1 MLLIAG
7 LGNPGPRY
15 QATRHNLGFR
25 VIDEL
30 ARQCGVPAS
39 AFKDRFSGELAN
51 ARLKID
57 GREEELLLLRPQ
69 TFMNESGRSV
79 QAVCTFYKI
88 KPSELIVAHDELDL
102 PFSDV
107 RLKKGGGDGGNRGI
121 RSISAAIGPDYLRI
135 RLGIGRPP
143 PDFRGDPADFVL
155 QAFPS
160 AELATVEQMVTR
172 ATEAV
177 SLVIALG
184 LEKAMNRINQRL
196 RAD

>member
-30 ARQCGVPAS
+30 AQKCGLQDSAFRDRFHGQVAS
-39 AFKDRFSGELAN
+39 A
-51 ARLKID
+51 RLGD
-57 GREEELLLLRPQ
+57 VELLLLRPQ
-69 TFMNESGRSV
+69 TFMNDSGRSV
-79 QAVCTFYKI
+79 QAACTFYKI
-88 KPSELIVAHDELDL
+88 KPAELLVAHDELDL
-102 PFSDV
+102 PFGDV
-107 RLKKGGGDGGNRGI
+107 RLKKGGGDGGNRGV
-121 RSISAAIGPDYLRI
+121 RSISAALGPDYLRL
-135 RLGIGRPP
+135 RLGLGRPP

-160 AELATVEQMVTR
+160 AELAGVDQMLVR

-177 SLVIALG
+177 TLVTSVG
-184 LEKAMNRINQRL
+184 LEKAMNRINQRPA
-196 RAD
+196 R

>member
-39 AFKDRFSGELAN
+39 AFKDRFQGEIASARLPGSGE
-51 ARLKID
+51 D
-57 GREEELLLLRPQ
+57 LLLLRPQ

-79 QAVCTFYKI
+79 QAACTFYKVR
-88 KPSELIVAHDELDL
+88 PSELIVAHDELDL
-102 PFSDV
+102 PFAEV
-107 RLKKGGGDGGNRGI
+107 RLKQGGGDGGNRGI
-121 RSISAAIGPDYLRI
+121 RSVTAALGPDYVRI

-143 PDFRGDPADFVL
+143 PDFRGDVADFVL

-160 AELATVEQMVTR
+160 AELATVDQMVTR

-177 SLVIALG
+177 SLVTSLG
-184 LEKAMNRINQRL
+184 LEKAMNRINQRPV
-196 RAD
+196 R

>member
-1 MLLIAG
+1 MLLVAG

-15 QATRHNLGFR
+15 AATRHNVGFR
-25 VIDEL
+25 LIDEL

-39 AFKDRFSGELAN
+39 AFKERFHGEIAS
-51 ARLKID
+51 ARLGD
-57 GREEELLLLRPQ
+57 QELVLLRPQ

-79 QAVCTFYKI
+79 QAACTFYKI
-88 KPSELIVAHDELDL
+88 KPSELIVAHDDLDV
-102 PFSDV
+102 PFSEV
-107 RLKKGGGDGGNRGI
+107 RLKQGGGDGGQRGI
-121 RSISAAIGPDYLRI
+121 RSVTAALGPDYVRI

-143 PDFRGDPADFVL
+143 PDFRGDVADFVL

-177 SLVIALG
+177 SLVTSLG
-184 LEKAMNRINQRL
+184 LEKAMNRINQRPV
-196 RAD
+196 R

>member
-15 QATRHNLGFR
+15 QATRHNVGFR

-39 AFKDRFSGELAN
+39 AFKDRFHGEVAS
-51 ARLKID
+51 ARLPGTTED
-57 GREEELLLLRPQ
+57 LLLLRPQ

-79 QAVCTFYKI
+79 QAACTFYKI
-88 KPSELIVAHDELDL
+88 KPSELVVAHDELDL
-102 PFSDV
+102 PFGDV

-121 RSISAAIGPDYLRI
+121 RSVTGALGPDYVRI

-155 QAFPS
+155 QGFPS
-160 AELATVEQMVTR
+160 TEQAGVEQMLAR
-172 ATEAV
+172 GAEAV
-177 SLVIALG
+177 SLLTSLG
-184 LEKAMNRINQRL
+184 LEKAMNRINQ
-196 RAD
+196 

>member
-25 VIDEL
+25 VVDEL

-39 AFKDRFSGELAN
+39 AFRERFHGEIAS
-51 ARLKID
+51 ARLGD
-57 GREEELLLLRPQ
+57 EELLLLRPQ
-69 TFMNESGRSV
+69 TFMNDSGRSV
-79 QAVCTFYKI
+79 QAACTFYKL

-102 PFSDV
+102 PFGEL

-121 RSISAAIGPDYLRI
+121 RSVTAALGPDYIRI

-155 QAFPS
+155 QAFAS
-160 AELATVEQMVTR
+160 AEQAGVDQMLSR

-177 SLVIALG
+177 SLLTTLG
-184 LEKAMNRINQRL
+184 LEKAMNGINQRPA
-196 RAD
+196 R

>member
-1 MLLIAG
+1 MRLIAG

-15 QATRHNLGFR
+15 QATRHNVGFR

-39 AFKDRFSGELAN
+39 AFRERFHGEIAS
-51 ARLKID
+51 ARLKD
-57 GREEELLLLRPQ
+57 SGEELLLLRPQ

-79 QAVCTFYKI
+79 QAACTFYKI

-102 PFSDV
+102 PFGEV
-107 RLKKGGGDGGNRGI
+107 RLKKSGGDGGNRGI
-121 RSISAAIGPDYLRI
+121 RSVTAALGPDYVRI

-155 QAFPS
+155 QAFAS
-160 AELATVEQMVTR
+160 AELSVVEQMLAR

-177 SLVIALG
+177 SLVTSLG
-184 LEKAMNRINQRL
+184 LEKAMNRINQRPV
-196 RAD
+196 R

>member
-25 VIDEL
+25 VVDEL
-30 ARQCGVPAS
+30 ARQCGVAAS
-39 AFKDRFSGELAN
+39 AFRDKFHGELAT
-51 ARLKID
+51 ARL
-57 GREEELLLLRPQ
+57 GGEELLLLKPL

-79 QAVCTFYKI
+79 QAACTFYKI

-102 PFSDV
+102 PFADV

-121 RSISAAIGPDYLRI
+121 RSVSGALGPDYVRI

-155 QAFPS
+155 QAF
-160 AELATVEQMVTR
+160 AFEELASVEQMLAR

-177 SLVIALG
+177 SLVTSLG
-184 LEKAMNRINQRL
+184 LEKAMNRINQRP

>member
-15 QATRHNLGFR
+15 QATRHNVGFR
-25 VIDEL
+25 LIDEL

-39 AFKDRFSGELAN
+39 AFKERFHGEIAS
-51 ARLKID
+51 ARLGD
-57 GREEELLLLRPQ
+57 QELVLLRPL

-79 QAVCTFYKI
+79 QAACTFYKL
-88 KPSELIVAHDELDL
+88 KPSDLIVAHDDLDV
-102 PFSDV
+102 PFSEV
-107 RLKKGGGDGGNRGI
+107 RLKQGGGDGGQRGV
-121 RSISAAIGPDYLRI
+121 RSVSAALGPDYVRI

-143 PDFRGDPADFVL
+143 PDFRGDVADFVL

-172 ATEAV
+172 AAEAV
-177 SLVIALG
+177 SLVTSLG
-184 LEKAMNRINQRL
+184 LEKAMNRINQRPP
-196 RAD
+196 R

>member
-39 AFKDRFSGELAN
+39 AFKDRFHGELAS
-51 ARLKID
+51 ARLAD
-57 GREEELLLLRPQ
+57 EELLLLRPQ
-69 TFMNESGRSV
+69 TFMNESGRSI
-79 QAVCTFYKI
+79 QAACTFYKI

-102 PFSDV
+102 PFAEV

-121 RSISAAIGPDYLRI
+121 RSTSAAIGPDYVRI
-135 RLGIGRPP
+135 RLGIGRPA
-143 PDFRGDPADFVL
+143 PDFRGDVADFVL

-177 SLVIALG
+177 SLLTALG
-184 LEKAMNRINQRL
+184 LEKAMNRINQRP

>member
-25 VIDEL
+25 VIDEIARKCGL
-30 ARQCGVPAS
+30 ADSAFRERFHGEVAS
-39 AFKDRFSGELAN
+39 A
-51 ARLKID
+51 RLD
-57 GREEELLLLRPQ
+57 GEELLLLRPH

-79 QAVCTFYKI
+79 QAACAFYKI

-102 PFSDV
+102 PFSDL

-121 RSISAAIGPDYLRI
+121 RSVTGALGPDYVRI

-155 QAFPS
+155 QAFPPI
-160 AELATVEQMVTR
+160 EQPEVEKMLGR
-172 ATEAV
+172 AVEAV
-177 SLVIALG
+177 SLLLSLG
-184 LEKAMNRINQRL
+184 LDKAMNRINQRPS
-196 RAD
+196 R

>member
-39 AFKDRFSGELAN
+39 AFKERFHGEVAS
-51 ARLKID
+51 ARLRTQS
-57 GREEELLLLRPQ
+57 GEEELLLLRPQ

-79 QAVCTFYKI
+79 QAACTFYKV
-88 KPSELIVAHDELDL
+88 KPTELIVAHDELDL
-102 PFSDV
+102 PFAEV
-107 RLKKGGGDGGNRGI
+107 RLKQGGGDGGNRGI
-121 RSISAAIGPDYLRI
+121 RSVTAALGPDYVRI

-143 PDFRGDPADFVL
+143 PDFRGDVADFVL

-160 AELATVEQMVTR
+160 AELATVDQMVTR

-177 SLVIALG
+177 SLVTALG
-184 LEKAMNRINQRL
+184 LEKAMNRINQRPA
-196 RAD
+196 R

>member
-15 QATRHNLGFR
+15 AATRHNVGFR
-25 VIDEL
+25 LIDEL

-39 AFKDRFSGELAN
+39 AFKARFHGEIAS
-51 ARLKID
+51 ARLGD
-57 GREEELLLLRPQ
+57 QELVLLRPQ

-79 QAVCTFYKI
+79 QAACTFYKL
-88 KPSELIVAHDELDL
+88 KPSDLIVAHDDLDV
-102 PFSDV
+102 PFAEV
-107 RLKKGGGDGGNRGI
+107 RLKQGGGDGGQRGV
-121 RSISAAIGPDYLRI
+121 RSVTAALGPDYVRI

-143 PDFRGDPADFVL
+143 PDFRGDVADFVL

-177 SLVIALG
+177 SLVTSLG
-184 LEKAMNRINQRL
+184 LEKAMNRINQRPA
-196 RAD
+196 R

>member
-15 QATRHNLGFR
+15 QATRHNLGFML
-25 VIDEL
+25 IDEL

-39 AFKDRFSGELAN
+39 SFRERFHGEIAS
-51 ARLKID
+51 ARL
-57 GREEELLLLRPQ
+57 GSEELLLLRPQ
-69 TFMNESGRSV
+69 TYMNESGRSV
-79 QAVCTFYKI
+79 QAACTFYKI

-102 PFSDV
+102 PFADV

-121 RSISAAIGPDYLRI
+121 RSVSGALGPDYVRI

-160 AELATVEQMVTR
+160 TEQASVEQMLTR
-172 ATEAV
+172 GAEAV
-177 SLVIALG
+177 SLVTSLG
-184 LEKAMNRINQRL
+184 LEKAMNRINQRPS
-196 RAD
+196 R

>member
-30 ARQCGVPAS
+30 ARKCGVVSSAFRERFHGEIAS
-39 AFKDRFSGELAN
+39 ARWGD
-51 ARLKID
+51 
-57 GREEELLLLRPQ
+57 EELLLLRPQ
-69 TFMNESGRSV
+69 TYMNESGRSV
-79 QAVCTFYKI
+79 QAACTFYKI
-88 KPSELIVAHDELDL
+88 KPSELVVAHDELDL
-102 PFSDV
+102 PFADV

-121 RSISAAIGPDYLRI
+121 RSVTSALGPDYVRI

-155 QAFPS
+155 QAFAS
-160 AELATVEQMVTR
+160 TELAAVEQMVAR

-177 SLVIALG
+177 SLVTSLG
-184 LEKAMNRINQRL
+184 LEKAMNRINQRPV
-196 RAD
+196 R

>member
-15 QATRHNLGFR
+15 HATRHNIGFR

-30 ARQCGVPAS
+30 ARQCGVAPS
-39 AFKDRFSGELAN
+39 AFRDRFHGELAS
-51 ARLKID
+51 ARLGSED
-57 GREEELLLLRPQ
+57 VLLLKPQ

-79 QAVCTFYKI
+79 QAACTFYKI
-88 KPSELIVAHDELDL
+88 KPAELIVAHDELDL
-102 PFSDV
+102 PFADV

-121 RSISAAIGPDYLRI
+121 RSVSAALGPDYVRI

-143 PDFRGDPADFVL
+143 PDFQGDPADFVL
-155 QAFPS
+155 QAFAF
-160 AELATVEQMVTR
+160 AEQASVEQMLSR

-177 SLVIALG
+177 SLVTSLG
-184 LEKAMNRINQRL
+184 LEKAMNRINQRP

>member
-1 MLLIAG
+1 MRLIAG

-39 AFKDRFSGELAN
+39 AFKDRFHGEIAS
-51 ARLKID
+51 ARL
-57 GREEELLLLRPQ
+57 GGEELLLLRPQ

-79 QAVCTFYKI
+79 EAACTFYKI
-88 KPSELIVAHDELDL
+88 KPSELIVAHDELDV
-102 PFSDV
+102 PFPEV
-107 RLKKGGGDGGNRGI
+107 RLKQGGGDGGNRGV
-121 RSISAAIGPDYLRI
+121 RSVTASLGPDYVRI

-143 PDFRGDPADFVL
+143 PDFRGDVADFVL

-160 AELATVEQMVTR
+160 AELAAVDQMVAR

-177 SLVIALG
+177 SLVTSLG
-184 LEKAMNRINQRL
+184 LEKAMNRINQRPV
-196 RAD
+196 R

>member
-15 QATRHNLGFR
+15 QATRHNVGFR
-25 VIDEL
+25 VVDEL

-39 AFKDRFSGELAN
+39 AFKARFHGEIAS
-51 ARLKID
+51 ARL
-57 GREEELLLLRPQ
+57 GEQELLLLRPQ

-79 QAVCTFYKI
+79 QAACTFYKL
-88 KPSELIVAHDELDL
+88 KPSDLIVAHDELDL
-102 PFSDV
+102 PFSEV
-107 RLKKGGGDGGNRGI
+107 RLKQSGGDGGNRGI
-121 RSISAAIGPDYLRI
+121 RSVTAVLGPDYLRI

-143 PDFRGDPADFVL
+143 PDFQGDIADFVL

-160 AELATVEQMVTR
+160 AELGTVEQMVTR

-177 SLVIALG
+177 SLVTSLG
-184 LEKAMNRINQRL
+184 LEKAMNRINQRPA
-196 RAD
+196 R

>member
-25 VIDEL
+25 LVDEL

-39 AFKDRFSGELAN
+39 AFRDRFHGEIAS
-51 ARLKID
+51 ARLGD
-57 GREEELLLLRPQ
+57 AELLLLRPQ

-79 QAVCTFYKI
+79 QAACTFYKI
-88 KPSELIVAHDELDL
+88 QPSELLVAHDELDL
-102 PFSDV
+102 PFAEL
-107 RLKKGGGDGGNRGI
+107 RLKKGGGDGGNRGV
-121 RSISAAIGPDYLRI
+121 RSVSAALGPEYMRL

-155 QAFPS
+155 QGFPS
-160 AELATVEQMVTR
+160 AELSAVEEMLAR

-177 SLVIALG
+177 SLVTSLG
-184 LEKAMNRINQRL
+184 LEKAMNRINQRPA
-196 RAD
+196 R

>member
-1 MLLIAG
+1 MRLIAG

-15 QATRHNLGFR
+15 QATRHNVGFR

-39 AFKDRFSGELAN
+39 AFRERFHGEIAS
-51 ARLKID
+51 ARLKD
-57 GREEELLLLRPQ
+57 SGEELLLLRPQ

-79 QAVCTFYKI
+79 QAACTFYKI

-102 PFSDV
+102 PFGEV
-107 RLKKGGGDGGNRGI
+107 RLKKSGGDGGNRGV
-121 RSISAAIGPDYLRI
+121 RSVTSALGPDYVRI

-155 QAFPS
+155 QAFAS
-160 AELATVEQMVTR
+160 AELSAVEQMLAR

-177 SLVIALG
+177 SLVTSLG
-184 LEKAMNRINQRL
+184 LEKAMNRINQRPA
-196 RAD
+196 R

>member
-30 ARQCGVPAS
+30 ARQCGLPGS
-39 AFKDRFSGELAN
+39 AFRDRFHGELAS
-51 ARLKID
+51 ARL
-57 GREEELLLLRPQ
+57 GEEEVLLLRPQ
-69 TFMNESGRSV
+69 TFMNDSGRSV
-79 QAVCTFYKI
+79 QAACTFYKI
-88 KPSELIVAHDELDL
+88 KPAELIIAHDELDL
-102 PFSDV
+102 PFAEL
-107 RLKKGGGDGGNRGI
+107 RLKKGGGDGGNRGV
-121 RSISAAIGPDYLRI
+121 RSITAAIGPDYVRI

-155 QAFPS
+155 QAFAS
-160 AELATVEQMVTR
+160 AELEAVEQMVSR

-177 SLVIALG
+177 TLVTSFG
-184 LEKAMNRINQRL
+184 LEKAMNRINQRPA
-196 RAD
+196 R

>member
-1 MLLIAG
+1 MRLIAG

-39 AFKDRFSGELAN
+39 AFKDRFHGEVAS
-51 ARLKID
+51 ARL
-57 GREEELLLLRPQ
+57 GGEELLLLRPQ

-79 QAVCTFYKI
+79 QAACTFYKI
-88 KPSELIVAHDELDL
+88 KPSELIVAHDELDV
-102 PFSDV
+102 PFPEV
-107 RLKKGGGDGGNRGI
+107 RLKQGGGDGGNRGV
-121 RSISAAIGPDYLRI
+121 RSVTACLGADYVRI

-143 PDFRGDPADFVL
+143 PDFRGDVADFVL

-160 AELATVEQMVTR
+160 AELAAVDQMVAR

-177 SLVIALG
+177 SLVTSLG
-184 LEKAMNRINQRL
+184 LEKAMNRINQRPV
-196 RAD
+196 R

>member
-25 VIDEL
+25 VVDEL
-30 ARQCGVPAS
+30 ARRCGVDAS
-39 AFKDRFSGELAN
+39 AFRARFHGEIAA
-51 ARLKID
+51 ARLGD
-57 GREEELLLLRPQ
+57 HELLLLRPQ
-69 TFMNESGRSV
+69 TFMNDSGRSV
-79 QAVCTFYKI
+79 QAACAFYKL
-88 KPSELIVAHDELDL
+88 KPADLLVVHDELDL
-102 PFSDV
+102 PLGDV

-121 RSISAAIGPDYLRI
+121 RSVSAALGPDYTRL

-155 QAFPS
+155 QAFAP
-160 AELATVEQMVTR
+160 AELATVTDMLAR

-177 SLVIALG
+177 SLVTSLG
-184 LEKAMNRINQRL
+184 LEKAMNRTNQRPA
-196 RAD
+196 R

>member
-39 AFKDRFSGELAN
+39 AFKERFHGEVAS
-51 ARLKID
+51 ARLRTPS
-57 GREEELLLLRPQ
+57 GEEELLLLRPQ

-79 QAVCTFYKI
+79 QAACTFYKI
-88 KPSELIVAHDELDL
+88 KPAELIVAHDELDL
-102 PFSDV
+102 PFAEV
-107 RLKKGGGDGGNRGI
+107 RLKQGGGDGGNRGI
-121 RSISAAIGPDYLRI
+121 RSVTAALGPDYVRI

-143 PDFRGDPADFVL
+143 PDFRGDVADFVL

-160 AELATVEQMVTR
+160 AELATVDQMVTR

-177 SLVIALG
+177 SLVTSLG
-184 LEKAMNRINQRL
+184 LEKAMNRINQRPV
-196 RAD
+196 R

>member
-1 MLLIAG
+1 MRLIAG

-15 QATRHNLGFR
+15 QATRHNVGFR

-39 AFKDRFSGELAN
+39 AFRERFHGELAS
-51 ARLKID
+51 ARLKD
-57 GREEELLLLRPQ
+57 SGEELLLLRPQ

-79 QAVCTFYKI
+79 QAACTFYKI

-102 PFSDV
+102 PFGEV
-107 RLKKGGGDGGNRGI
+107 RLKKSGGDGGNRGV
-121 RSISAAIGPDYLRI
+121 RSVTAALGPDYVRI

-155 QAFPS
+155 QAFAS
-160 AELATVEQMVTR
+160 AELSAVEQMLAR

-177 SLVIALG
+177 SLVTSLG
-184 LEKAMNRINQRL
+184 LEKAMNRINQRPV
-196 RAD
+196 R

>member
-15 QATRHNLGFR
+15 QATRHNIGFR

-30 ARQCGVPAS
+30 ARQCGVAAS
-39 AFKDRFSGELAN
+39 SFRDRFHGELAS
-51 ARLKID
+51 ARLGSED
-57 GREEELLLLRPQ
+57 VLLLKPQ

-79 QAVCTFYKI
+79 QAACTFYKI
-88 KPSELIVAHDELDL
+88 KPAELIVAHDELDL
-102 PFSDV
+102 PFAEV

-143 PDFRGDPADFVL
+143 PDFQGDVADFVL
-155 QAFPS
+155 QSFPL
-160 AELATVEQMVTR
+160 AEQAIVERMIVR
-172 ATEAV
+172 ATEAA
-177 SLVIALG
+177 SLVTSLG
-184 LEKAMNRINQRL
+184 LEKAMNRINQRP